1 MCFFCVIPLAGTKV
15 LCLFHPW
22 VGGVSAL
29 REEVTIDNSK
39 NNYALG
45 TRSEIPKQSERV
57 VQSEITRQKHNYVW
71 DAEQRKWVPLK
82 PDNSSQPYAGHMCDY
97 KTTSNRLVSRYNLPF
112 ASCSFSYDL
121 FVNVC
126 VLYICA
132 GVKEGRRP
140 ILIFPVNY
148 SWWLL

>member
-1 MCFFCVIPLAGTKV
+1 MSWAQRSCCCPVSFASPCVSLLLFKFYSLSPVCFFCVIPLAGTKL

-45 TRSEIPKQSERV
+45 TRSEISKQSERV

-97 KTTSNRLVSRYNLPF
+97 KTTSNRLVLRYKLPF
-112 ASCSFSYDL
+112 ASCSISY
-121 FVNVC
+121 N
-126 VLYICA
+126 
-132 GVKEGRRP
+132 
-140 ILIFPVNY
+140 
-148 SWWLL
+148 